1 MEIPNIQQLLAQ
13 SGSSSQSSSSSS
25 SSSSTDDAIAGL
37 NDTYNNFLLL
47 LTKQLQNQDPLNPMD
62 TAQFTQ
68 QLVGFSQ
75 VEQQIASNKS
85 LEKLISLQSSTNAFG
100 AVSFL
105 GNEVAVDSDHV
116 SLKDGKAKFQYEID
130 HTASQ
135 ALLTVYDSRGQVVL
149 IQTANKDIGT
159 YNVDWNGQDAFGNQL
174 PDGDYRVAVSYAD
187 DQGQTY
193 SAKITSFGVVDS
205 TEIADGEVK
214 LFVGSVGFPIDKIV
228 KVTKPASS
236 DSSAS

>member
-1 MEIPNIQQLLAQ
+1 MEVPNIQQIMAQ
-13 SGSSSQSSSSSS
+13 ANASASQSSSS
-25 SSSSTDDAIAGL
+25 TDTAIEGL
-37 NDTYNNFLLL
+37 NETYDNFLLL

-68 QLVGFSQ
+68 QLIGFSQ

-85 LEKLISLQSSTNAFG
+85 LEKLIGLQSATNAFG
-100 AVSFL
+100 AVAFI

-135 ALLTVYDSRGQVVL
+135 ALLSVYDSRGQVVL
-149 IQTANKDIGT
+149 VQEANKGIGS
-159 YNVDWNGQDAFGNQL
+159 YNVDWNGKDAFGNQL
-174 PDGDYRVAVSYAD
+174 PDGEYRVAVSYAD
-187 DQGQTY
+187 DQGKTY
-193 SAKITSFGVVDS
+193 SANITSFGIVDS

-214 LFVGSVGFPIDKIV
+214 LFVGTVGFSIDKIL
-228 KVTKPASS
+228 KVTKPTPAETS
-236 DSSAS
+236 DT

>member
-1 MEIPNIQQLLAQ
+1 MNVSDLLA
-13 SGSSSQSSSSSS
+13 SSASQSKA
-25 SSSSTDDAIAGL
+25 STTSKTDAAIDSL

-85 LEKLISLQSSTNAFG
+85 LERLISLQSSTNAFN

-116 SLKDGKAKFQYEID
+116 SLKDGKAKFQYEIE
-130 HTASQ
+130 HSAGQ
-135 ALLTVYDSRGQVVL
+135 AVLSVYDSRGQVVL
-149 IQTANKDIGT
+149 VQEANKGVGK
-159 YNVDWNGQDAFGNQL
+159 YNVDWNGKDAFGNQL
-174 PDGDYRVAVSYAD
+174 PDGEYRVAVSYAD
-187 DQGQTY
+187 QSGKTY
-193 SAKITSFGVVDS
+193 SSKITSFGVVDS

-214 LFVGSVGFPIDKIV
+214 LFVGPVGFSVDKV
-228 KVTKPASS
+228 LKVTKPAATDSS
-236 DSSAS
+236 DT

>member
-1 MEIPNIQQLLAQ
+1 MNIPGIQDLLAQ
-13 SGSSSQSSSSSS
+13 SSTSQSNSS

-37 NDTYNNFLLL
+37 NETYNNFLLL

-85 LEKLISLQSSTNAFG
+85 LEKLIGLQSATNAFG
-100 AVSFL
+100 AVAFI
-105 GNEVAVDSDHV
+105 GNEVAVDSDHI
-116 SLKDGKAKFQYEID
+116 SLKGGKAKFQYEID

-135 ALLTVYDSRGQVVL
+135 AILSVYDSRGQVVL
-149 IQTANKDIGT
+149 VQEANKGIGS
-159 YNVDWNGQDAFGNQL
+159 YNVDWNGKDAFGNQL
-174 PDGDYRVAVSYAD
+174 PDGEYRVAVSYAD
-187 DQGQTY
+187 DQGKTY
-193 SAKITSFGVVDS
+193 SANITSFGIVDS

-214 LFVGSVGFPIDKIV
+214 LFVGTVGFSIDKIL
-228 KVTKPASS
+228 KVIKPAPADTS
-236 DSSAS
+236 DT

>member
-1 MEIPNIQQLLAQ
+1 MNVSDLLA
-13 SGSSSQSSSSSS
+13 SNASQSNA
-25 SSSSTDDAIAGL
+25 STTSKTDAAIDSL

-85 LEKLISLQSSTNAFG
+85 LERLISLQSSTNAFN

-116 SLKDGKAKFQYEID
+116 SLKDGKAKFQYEIE
-130 HTASQ
+130 HSAGQ
-135 ALLTVYDSRGQVVL
+135 AVLSVYDSRGQVVL
-149 IQTANKDIGT
+149 VQEANKGVGK
-159 YNVDWNGQDAFGNQL
+159 YNVDWNGKDAFGNQL
-174 PDGDYRVAVSYAD
+174 PDGEYRVAVSYAD
-187 DQGQTY
+187 QSGKTY
-193 SAKITSFGVVDS
+193 SSKITSFGVVDS
-205 TEIADGEVK
+205 TEITDGEVK
-214 LFVGSVGFPIDKIV
+214 LFVGPVGFSIDKV
-228 KVTKPASS
+228 LKVTKPAATDSS
-236 DSSAS
+236 DT

>member
-1 MEIPNIQQLLAQ
+1 MEVPNIQQIMAQ
-13 SGSSSQSSSSSS
+13 SSANNASSAST
-25 SSSSTDDAIAGL
+25 TDDAIEGL

-85 LEKLISLQSSTNAFG
+85 LEKLIGLQSATNAFG
-100 AVSFL
+100 AVAFI
-105 GNEVAVDSDHV
+105 GNEVAVNSNHV
-116 SLKDGKAKFQYEID
+116 ALKDGKAKFEYTID
-130 HTASQ
+130 QTASK
-135 ALLTVYDSRGQVVL
+135 AVMTVVDSRGQVVL
-149 IQTANKDIGT
+149 VQEANKGVGT
-159 YNVDWNGQDAFGNQL
+159 YKVDWNGKDAFGNQL

-187 DQGQTY
+187 DQGETY
-193 SAKITSFGVVDS
+193 AADITSFGIVDS

-214 LFVGSVGFPIDKIV
+214 LFVGSVGFSIDQIL
-228 KVTKPASS
+228 KVTKPATN
-236 DSSAS
+236 DTADT

>member
-1 MEIPNIQQLLAQ
+1 MNVSDLLA
-13 SGSSSQSSSSSS
+13 SNASQSNA
-25 SSSSTDDAIAGL
+25 STTSKTDAAIDSL

-85 LEKLISLQSSTNAFG
+85 LERLISLQSSTNAFN

-116 SLKDGKAKFQYEID
+116 SLKDGKAKFQYEIE
-130 HTASQ
+130 HSAGQ
-135 ALLTVYDSRGQVVL
+135 AVLSVYDSRGQVVL
-149 IQTANKDIGT
+149 VQEANKGVGK
-159 YNVDWNGQDAFGNQL
+159 YNVDWNGKDAFGNQL
-174 PDGDYRVAVSYAD
+174 PDGEYRVAVSYAD
-187 DQGQTY
+187 QSGKTY
-193 SAKITSFGVVDS
+193 SSKITSFGVVDS

-214 LFVGSVGFPIDKIV
+214 LFVGPVGFSVDKV
-228 KVTKPASS
+228 LKVTKPAAT
-236 DSSAS
+236 DSSGT

>member
-1 MEIPNIQQLLAQ
+1 MEIPSIQQLLAQ
-13 SGSSSQSSSSSS
+13 SSNSSQSSSSSTS
-25 SSSSTDDAIAGL
+25 ATDAATKGI
-37 NDTYNNFLLL
+37 NDTYNNFLQL

-75 VEQQIASNKS
+75 VEQQIASNKN
-85 LEKLISLQSSTNAFG
+85 LEKLIGLQSATNAFG

-116 SLKDGKAKFQYEID
+116 SLKGGKAKFQYAID

-135 ALLTVYDSRGQVVL
+135 AVLSVFDSRGQVVL
-149 IQTANKDIGT
+149 VQEANRGIGS
-159 YNVDWNGQDAFGNQL
+159 YNVDWNGKDAFGNQL

-187 DQGQTY
+187 DQGKTY
-193 SAKITSFGVVDS
+193 AANITSFGVVDS

-214 LFVGSVGFPIDKIV
+214 LFVGSVGFPIDKIL
-228 KVTKPASS
+228 KVTKPTSNGAS
-236 DSSAS
+236 DT